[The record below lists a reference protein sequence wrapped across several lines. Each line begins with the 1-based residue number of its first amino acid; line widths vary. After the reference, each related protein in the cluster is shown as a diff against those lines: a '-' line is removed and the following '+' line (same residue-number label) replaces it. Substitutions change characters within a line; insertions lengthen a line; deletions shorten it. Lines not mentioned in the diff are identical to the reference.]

1 MANPLFVLESV
12 GLACETLKFL
22 EAERNYFL
30 KYTLTPEE
38 EAMLKEE
45 NARLARQVD
54 DLQKQVKD
62 LVNRVSKLEVSGV
75 SGGGAA
81 PTPKAAPSKK
91 EESDDEDLF
100 ASDDEE
106 DSAEAERI
114 KAERVA
120 AYAAKKSAKPALI
133 AKSNVILDCK
143 PWDDE
148 TDMKQMEKLVRAIEM
163 PGLLW
168 GASKLVAVGYGIKK
182 LQISCVVEDDKISI
196 EELTELIESNE
207 EFVQSVDIAAFN
219 KV

>member
-22 EAERNYFL
+22 EAEKNYFL

-54 DLQKQVKD
+54 ELQKQVKD
-62 LVNRVSKLEVSGV
+62 LVNRVTKLEVSGV
-75 SGGGAA
+75 STPA
-81 PTPKAAPSKK
+81 PAKAVPANK

-100 ASDDEE
+100 ASDNEE

-148 TDMKQMEKLVRAIEM
+148 TDMGQMEKLIRAIAM

-168 GASKLVAVGYGIKK
+168 GASKLVPVGYGIKK
-182 LQISCVVEDDKISI
+182 LQISCVVEDDKVSI
-196 EELTELIESNE
+196 EELTEKIESFE
-207 EFVQSVDIAAFN
+207 DFVQSTDIAAFN
-219 KV
+219 KL

>member
-1 MANPLFVLESV
+1 VTPSSFW
-12 GLACETLKFL
+12 TLKK
-22 EAERNYFL
+22 NYFL

-75 SGGGAA
+75 SA
-81 PTPKAAPSKK
+81 PKAAAPSKK

-100 ASDDEE
+100 ASDNEE
-106 DSAEAERI
+106 ESAEAEKI
-114 KAERVA
+114 KAERIA

-148 TDMKQMEKLVRAIEM
+148 TDMKQMEKVVRAIEK

-168 GASKLVAVGYGIKK
+168 GASKLVPVGYGIKK

-196 EELTELIESNE
+196 EELTEQIESNE
-207 EFVQSVDIAAFN
+207 DFVQSVDIAAFN

>member
-1 MANPLFVLESV
+1 MANPLFILESV
-12 GLACETLKFL
+12 GLACDTLKFL
-22 EAERNYFL
+22 EAEKNYFL

-45 NARLARQVD
+45 NARLAKQVD

-62 LVNRVSKLEVSGV
+62 LVNRVTKLEVSGV
-75 SGGGAA
+75 SAA
-81 PTPKAAPSKK
+81 KAAPSKK

-100 ASDDEE
+100 ASDNEE
-106 DSAEAERI
+106 ESAEAEKI
-114 KAERVA
+114 KAERIA
-120 AYAAKKSAKPALI
+120 AYAAKKSTKPTLI
-133 AKSNVILDCK
+133 AKSNVILDVK

-148 TDMKQMEKLVRAIEM
+148 TDMKQMEKLVRAIEK

-168 GASKLVAVGYGIKK
+168 GASKLVPVGYGINK

-196 EELTELIESNE
+196 EELTEQIESNE
-207 EFVQSVDIAAFN
+207 DFVQSVDIAAFN

>member
-1 MANPLFVLESV
+1 MANPLFILESV

-22 EAERNYFL
+22 EAEKNYFL

-54 DLQKQVKD
+54 DLQKQVKN
-62 LVNRVSKLEVSGV
+62 LVNRVTKLEVSGV
-75 SGGGAA
+75 SAA
-81 PTPKAAPSKK
+81 PTPKAAAAPSKK

-100 ASDDEE
+100 ASDNEE
-106 DSAEAERI
+106 ESAEAEKI
-114 KAERVA
+114 KAERIA

-133 AKSNVILDCK
+133 AKSNVILDVK

-148 TDMKQMEKLVRAIEM
+148 TDMKQMEKLVRGIEM
-163 PGLLW
+163 SGLLW
-168 GASKLVAVGYGIKK
+168 GASKLVPVGYGINK

-196 EELTELIESNE
+196 EELTEKIESNE
-207 EFVQSVDIAAFN
+207 DFVQSVDIAAFN